1 MLDLQSCRLA
11 ESAPVFG
18 SFSLSSSPA
27 MLWSFALGS
36 PRAFTSSSRAR
47 IRFRK
52 ASCATPLSFSLTCK
66 IIQPIQFTD
75 MLSGDQSIPGYS
87 AFTAAGMRRLFCA
100 CDRNDTDAS
109 PGSAFPT
116 PSSSHNLSHARSTH
130 DLLPAPADNPCSHA
144 REQTEQCLHAC
155 LDYWH
160 STRHL
165 TFPTSLPALMA
176 TSRVRPL

>member
-1 MLDLQSCRLA
+1 MLGLRSCRLA

-27 MLWSFALGS
+27 MLWSSALGS
-36 PRAFTSSSRAR
+36 PRAFTSSSRPR

-52 ASCATPLSFSLTCK
+52 ASCATPLPFSLTCK
-66 IIQPIQFTD
+66 VIQPIQFTD

-87 AFTAAGMRRLFCA
+87 ALTAAGMRRFLCA
-100 CDRNDTDAS
+100 CDRNGKDAS

-116 PSSSHNLSHARSTH
+116 PSTSRNLSHARSTH

-144 REQTEQCLHAC
+144 CELTEQCLHTC
-155 LDYWH
+155 LDY
-160 STRHL
+160 
-165 TFPTSLPALMA
+165 
-176 TSRVRPL
+176 